1 MELIEKIRKQARQ
14 RIKPIVLPEGSE
26 ERVIRA
32 AVILKREKIADP
44 ILLGT
49 VETVKRN
56 AQKAGQNL
64 ENIRIVQPDQDP
76 QFGDYA
82 DIYYQLRKAKGLTLD
97 QAQETMKNPLY
108 YGAMMVR
115 ENVGAGAVAGSINTT
130 GDVLR
135 AAIQIIGLRQG
146 VQVVSSCFLMVLPD
160 DQLLTFADCAVI
172 PDPKPAQLAS
182 IAISSAFTHRKLV
195 GNEPKIAM
203 LSFSTKGSASHPM
216 VDKVL
221 EATEL
226 VHKTAP
232 DLQIDGELQFDAA
245 YIPDIGKRKA
255 PQSTVAGKAN
265 VFIFPDLNAANI
277 AYKMVQRLA
286 KAEAVGPV
294 IQGLAQPYNDLSR
307 GCSIDDIVNVAAICS
322 ILSE

>member
-14 RIKPIVLPEGSE
+14 KIKPIILPEGNE
-26 ERVIRA
+26 ERVIQA
-32 AVILKREKIADP
+32 AVILKREKIAEP

-49 VETVKRN
+49 VEEIKNN

-64 ENIRIVQPDQDP
+64 ENIRIVQPDRDP
-76 QFGDYA
+76 QFGNYIDK
-82 DIYYQLRKAKGLTLD
+82 YYQLRKAKGLTPD
-97 QAQETMKNPLY
+97 QARETMKDPLY

-135 AAIQIIGLRQG
+135 AAIQIIGLSQS
-146 VQVVSSCFLMVLPD
+146 VQVVSSCFVMVLPD
-160 DQLLTFADCAVI
+160 GQLLTFADCAVI
-172 PDPKPAQLAS
+172 PDPTPSQLAS

-226 VHKTAP
+226 VRKTAP

-277 AYKMVQRLA
+277 GYKMVQRLA

-294 IQGLAQPYNDLSR
+294 IQGLAKPYNDLSR

-322 ILSE
+322 IISE